1 MAEAR
6 EADMHGRR
14 QAAHLKSLVPMK
26 SGRCRASCQT
36 VKLVSW
42 LASASSISGPL
53 PPLRNILGLYAA
65 RTTAP
70 AWTARAH
77 ADTLRRASMQD
88 IAPCWAFACLA
99 GGSVRVV
106 RPDIRDCLCRY
117 RL

>member
-1 MAEAR
+1 MVALPLKEKHGSR
-6 EADMHGRR
+6 GSRGGDQGRR

-42 LASASSISGPL
+42 LAKAISISGLL

-70 AWTARAH
+70 ACTACAH
-77 ADTLRRASMQD
+77 GAAHGRASRQD
-88 IAPCWAFACLA
+88 TTPC
-99 GGSVRVV
+99 
-106 RPDIRDCLCRY
+106 
-117 RL
+117 